1 MTLKSIYQ
9 EIFDDEKNLAYDR
22 VLRGSETMVRSD
34 GKNAGRSDARL
45 FYIIQV
51 ESKLLDLPYTLV
63 RFPFML
69 WVDQVTEEWQQE
81 KRWSTLFMTKFQRVV
96 SPLDS
101 CPASVNEKG
110 AMDLKNR
117 RSWHPPNVHHR
128 HWNKLLFS
136 ACTHNFIFKS
146 ERRPMIPSC
155 ESYLVHNMQG
165 FTLSQTNNARG
176 IFFPESHVATRHRSF
191 HALSLVARAAL
202 VQRLG
207 DGKIFVHQQRNP
219 RSQKVVV
226 RVKLG
231 DGDSTTTRTTASNVK
246 LGDGDSTKPTT
257 EALVEAEEQGGLS
270 EGLKA
275 RIYLFLVPFMWGT
288 YGPALRFIYS
298 QPLAP
303 SASIITLSRKGG
315 PSNFRCKKRM

>member
-1 MTLKSIYQ
+1 
-9 EIFDDEKNLAYDR
+9 
-22 VLRGSETMVRSD
+22 
-34 GKNAGRSDARL
+34 
-45 FYIIQV
+45 
-51 ESKLLDLPYTLV
+51 
-63 RFPFML
+63 
-69 WVDQVTEEWQQE
+69 
-81 KRWSTLFMTKFQRVV
+81 
-96 SPLDS
+96 
-101 CPASVNEKG
+101 
-110 AMDLKNR
+110 
-117 RSWHPPNVHHR
+117 
-128 HWNKLLFS
+128 
-136 ACTHNFIFKS
+136 
-146 ERRPMIPSC
+146 MILSC
-155 ESYLVHNMQG
+155 ESCLVRNMQG
-165 FTLSQTNNARG
+165 FTLSQTNNPLG
-176 IFFPESHVATRHRSF
+176 IFFPKSHVATRHRSF

-202 VQRLG
+202 VQRLRTNNG

>member
-1 MTLKSIYQ
+1 
-9 EIFDDEKNLAYDR
+9 
-22 VLRGSETMVRSD
+22 
-34 GKNAGRSDARL
+34 
-45 FYIIQV
+45 
-51 ESKLLDLPYTLV
+51 
-63 RFPFML
+63 
-69 WVDQVTEEWQQE
+69 
-81 KRWSTLFMTKFQRVV
+81 
-96 SPLDS
+96 
-101 CPASVNEKG
+101 
-110 AMDLKNR
+110 
-117 RSWHPPNVHHR
+117 
-128 HWNKLLFS
+128 
-136 ACTHNFIFKS
+136 
-146 ERRPMIPSC
+146 MIPSC
-155 ESYLVHNMQG
+155 ESYLVRNMQG
-165 FTLSQTNNARG
+165 FTLSQTNNALG
-176 IFFPESHVATRHRSF
+176 IFFPKSHVATRHGSF

-226 RVKLG
+226 R
-231 DGDSTTTRTTASNVK
+231 VK